1 MFNKTF
7 IFSVLFVMFS
17 VKALAFTGD
26 EKRYLK
32 YGDTLTVFLNDFQEK
47 IFTHQLAEK
56 QTLFSL
62 AKFYGL
68 KINELY
74 YYNPEFV
81 KTAPKAGQ
89 AVKIPIPNRCIIRER
104 DKKFN
109 AKNNIP
115 LMYVAKQ
122 GENLKKIAEMYFNM
136 PIDTLKK
143 RNKLSDD
150 NIKVGQKFHIGW
162 ISAEGI
168 QEEQRKIKGA
178 AILQIM
184 QNYKTTHQAESVAKK
199 AVTKRGV
206 AFWQKESKMGS
217 GLYALHR
224 DCAEN
229 TIVMV
234 NNPMKNKTVY
244 VKVIGKIPPGTQD
257 DNVEIV
263 ISPHAAKLL
272 GALDSKFFV
281 NVKYYK

>member
-1 MFNKTF
+1 MSNKTL
-7 IFSVLFVMFS
+7 IFSVLFFIFS
-17 VKALAFTGD
+17 VKASAFTGD

-74 YYNPEFV
+74 YYNPEFI
-81 KTAPKAGQ
+81 KTAPKVGQ
-89 AVKIPIPNRCIIRER
+89 SIKIPIPNRCIIRER

-143 RNKLSDD
+143 RNKLTDD

-162 ISAEGI
+162 ISSDGI

-184 QNYKTTHQAESVAKK
+184 QNYKTTHQAESTAKK

-229 TIVMV
+229 TIIMV